1 MGVRLVG
8 LNPSSDKGMY
18 LRVGDTNWEYL
29 APLCQGVAPA
39 ITASWI
45 KTWGAR
51 EEPLNNGLDHTYALQ
66 LATVLAT
73 LPQDLKGW
81 GDTVDHKMVGGRQLI
96 HDFVDFLK
104 DSGGFSIC

>member
-1 MGVRLVG
+1 MGSDLVG
-8 LNPSSDKGMY
+8 LKPAGDKGKYM
-18 LRVGDTNWEYL
+18 RVGNTNWEYL

-39 ITASWI
+39 ITAPI
-45 KTWGAR
+45 KSCG
-51 EEPLNNGLDHTYALQ
+51 NDGDGLDSEHALQ